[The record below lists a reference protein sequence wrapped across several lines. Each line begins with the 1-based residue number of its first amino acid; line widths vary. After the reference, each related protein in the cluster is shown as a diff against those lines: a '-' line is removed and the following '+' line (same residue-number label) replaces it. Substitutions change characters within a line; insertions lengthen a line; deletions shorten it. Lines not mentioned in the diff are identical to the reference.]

1 MTSPSSG
8 TVKQIEAGVINV
20 GYVETGPPKGPPVL
34 LLHGWPYDVH
44 SYAEVAPRLGSAG
57 YRVIVPYLRGF
68 GPTLFRSIDTIRN
81 GQQSALGLD
90 AIALMDALDVRHA
103 IMGGFDWGARAANV
117 MAALWPDRC
126 KAMVSVSGYLIGNRA
141 AAGIPLV
148 PEAEYQWWYQYYFAT
163 ERGRAG
169 YDKYRREFARIIWR
183 LASPR
188 WHFDDAT
195 FEVSAAA
202 FDNPDHVAIVI
213 LSFAKIV
220 LSRRMLPSRALSS
233 DPSRTRR
240 CPAPGRRTPSPLLP
254 PRSVVA
260 GDELSIRRRG
270 DQSTRRSRDGL
281 LPAVRFDMRS
291 SSSRW
296 HAPPAGRTSIAAMIG
311 AADRGAFPSFNSRD
325 RVLANDSFDRRAARE
340 H

>member
-1 MTSPSSG
+1 MTSPTFG
-8 TVKQIEAGVINV
+8 TVKQIEAGVLNV

-34 LLHGWPYDVH
+34 LLDGWRYDVP
-44 SYAEVAPRLGSAG
+44 SYAEVAPSLGSAG

-68 GPTLFRSIDTIRN
+68 GRRLFRSIDPIRN

-103 IMGGFDWGARAANV
+103 IIGGFDWGARAANV

-169 YDKYRREFARIIWR
+169 YDKYRREFARLIRR

-220 LSRRMLPSRALSS
+220 LQDWTTGQRRASHGPQCPSHSLCWAPCARRSETVPTSR
-233 DPSRTRR
+233 SRTW
-240 CPAPGRRTPSPLLP
+240 
-254 PRSVVA
+254 RS
-260 GDELSIRRRG
+260 D
-270 DQSTRRSRDGL
+270 
-281 LPAVRFDMRS
+281 S
-291 SSSRW
+291 SSPYS
-296 HAPPAGRTSIAAMIG
+296 
-311 AADRGAFPSFNSRD
+311 AADRSDPNSGASIAPSGCGSPTVGLD
-325 RVLANDSFDRRAARE
+325 GARRSTSYAPRP
-340 H
+340 